1 MDALPESKTTQQ
13 VLTVSELTAR
23 VKSLL
28 EDSFPDVWVGGEISE
43 VSRPR
48 SGHLYLTLKDE
59 NSQIRAVVWRNTASS
74 LRFDIEEGL
83 EVICRGDIDVYAPR
97 GSYQLVIRQIE
108 PKGIGALQLA
118 FRRLHTKL
126 AKEGLF
132 DEAHKKPLP
141 RFPRKIALVTSPSG
155 AAVRDFLEVLSRR
168 WPDVAVLVIPTRV
181 QGDGAAEEIANAIR
195 LAHRV
200 DPLPDVMVVTRG
212 GGSLEDLWS
221 FNEEVVVRE
230 IFSSKIPVVSAVGH
244 EIDVTLADF
253 VADVRALTPTEAAE
267 RVLPD
272 VQDVRRRLGE
282 FAQRLLG
289 LLHRQA
295 SQGRLQLDGLAERR
309 VLKRPFERLLDLARR
324 LDDLEQRSLLAIRGK
339 SAQARDRLAALA
351 GRLNSLSPLAVLGRG
366 YSITTRTL
374 DGQPVDSADT
384 LTVGEK
390 IASKLAHGEVIS
402 QVEKI
407 HIEE

>member
-1 MDALPESKTTQQ
+1 MDAHPESETTQQ

-126 AKEGLF
+126 TKEGLF

-155 AAVRDFLEVLSRR
+155 AAVRDFLEVLSGR
-168 WPDVAVLVIPTRV
+168 T
-181 QGDGAAEEIANAIR
+181 
-195 LAHRV
+195 
-200 DPLPDVMVVTRG
+200 
-212 GGSLEDLWS
+212 SLFW
-221 FNEEVVVRE
+221 
-230 IFSSKIPVVSAVGH
+230 
-244 EIDVTLADF
+244 
-253 VADVRALTPTEAAE
+253 
-267 RVLPD
+267 
-272 VQDVRRRLGE
+272 
-282 FAQRLLG
+282 
-289 LLHRQA
+289 
-295 SQGRLQLDGLAERR
+295 
-309 VLKRPFERLLDLARR
+309 
-324 LDDLEQRSLLAIRGK
+324 
-339 SAQARDRLAALA
+339 
-351 GRLNSLSPLAVLGRG
+351 
-366 YSITTRTL
+366 
-374 DGQPVDSADT
+374 
-384 LTVGEK
+384 
-390 IASKLAHGEVIS
+390 
-402 QVEKI
+402 
-407 HIEE
+407 